1 MGVVHEQVVPG
12 PWAACLA
19 GRPRGVAVDVAVHLG
34 PRVDHAG
41 TAGQQLVPLLPVVV

>member
-34 PRVDHAG
+34 PRVDHA
-41 TAGQQLVPLLPVVV
+41 TVGQQLVPLLPVVV